1 MADKSAQTRIV
12 AALLDCHGSTYCE
25 ELGIAIERNTPSALF
40 RWLCAAILFSARIS
54 AELARRTASALTEM
68 GWTSPQRMLEAGWAE
83 RARVL
88 NLAGYAR
95 YDESTSR
102 MLGDTAQLLLKRYHG
117 DLRKLRQRAEKDAA
131 AERRLLQE
139 FKGIGEVGADIFCRE
154 VQGVWDEL
162 YPFADKRALAAAE
175 RLGLADNAPEL
186 AELVERQEFPRLVAA
201 LIRTGLAKDYEAII
215 EQTSTARR

>member
-1 MADKSAQTRIV
+1 VVSKQTPTRVV
-12 AALLDCHGSTYCE
+12 AVLLDHHGRTYCD
-25 ELGIAIERNTPSALF
+25 ELGIAIERNTPSALY
-40 RWLCAAILFSARIS
+40 RWLSAAILFSARIS
-54 AELARRTASALTEM
+54 AELARRAASALTEM

-102 MLGDTAQLLLKRYHG
+102 MLGDTAELLLNRYQG
-117 DLRKLRQRAEKDAA
+117 DLRKLRERARKDPF
-131 AERRLLQE
+131 AERLLLRE

-154 VQGVWDEL
+154 VQCAWDEL
-162 YPFADKRALAAAE
+162 YPFADKRALGAAA
-175 RLGLADNAPEL
+175 RLGLPDNAAALSEL
-186 AELVERQEFPRLVAA
+186 IERREFPRLVAA

-215 EQTSTARR
+215 EQASAA